1 VTVELNSTSRLQS
14 AMQNDV
20 QELKVRILELEA
32 IDRSGPFTQTRSMQL
47 SQLRATVISWEREI
61 QSVHNL
67 GYSAMYIEQKNDTDD

>member
-1 VTVELNSTSRLQS
+1 MTVELNSTSRLQS

-47 SQLRATVISWEREI
+47 SQLRATVISREREI
-61 QSVHNL
+61 QNCHNL
-67 GYSAMYIEQKNDTDD
+67 RHPIKYLAKAHPAH